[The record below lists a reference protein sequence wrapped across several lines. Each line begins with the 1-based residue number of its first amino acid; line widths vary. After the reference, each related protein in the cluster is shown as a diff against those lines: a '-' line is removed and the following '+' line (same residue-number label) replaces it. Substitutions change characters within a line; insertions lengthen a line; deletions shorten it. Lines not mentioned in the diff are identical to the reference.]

1 MCAVSSYSVT
11 LFETGKQTQM
21 ESTFSMNEPAEV
33 QVLSRWKAA
42 GIHLAISIAI
52 ALAVIATML
61 FLWYP
66 TPYFQA
72 MGGGG
77 LLMLVT
83 GVDVVLGPLITLII
97 FNTKKK
103 SLKFDLM
110 CVAIVQILALA
121 YGVSTMFQA
130 RPVYTVFS
138 KDRFDVIIAA
148 DTNAKERAKVTDV
161 VFKSLPLTGPQI
173 AAMVTPNDMK
183 EVQRMLVSG
192 ISERAFS
199 QYYVAYD
206 SKAKEAATAAK
217 PLTQIQKNNPAAAEK
232 LKSFLTTKALDESK
246 VGFLPLYTR
255 NEDMTVVLDKET
267 GKILAIAPVAP

>member
-1 MCAVSSYSVT
+1 
-11 LFETGKQTQM
+11 M
-21 ESTFSMNEPAEV
+21 ESTFPMNEPVEV
-33 QVLSRWKAA
+33 QVFSRWKAA
-42 GIHLAISIAI
+42 GIHLAISVAI
-52 ALAVIATML
+52 ALAVIAAMF

-66 TPYFQA
+66 SPYFQA

-77 LLMLVT
+77 LLMLVA

-110 CVAIVQILALA
+110 CVAIVQIVALA

-130 RPVYTVFS
+130 RPVYTVFNN
-138 KDRFDVIIAA
+138 DRFDVIIAA
-148 DTNAKERAKVTDV
+148 DIGEKERAKVTDAT
-161 VFKSLPLTGPQI
+161 FKSVSLIGPQVV
-173 AAMVTPNDMK
+173 AMAMPNDMK
-183 EVQRMLVSG
+183 EIQRMLESG
-192 ISERAFS
+192 IDSRAFS

-217 PLTQIQKNNPAAAEK
+217 PLTQIQKTNPAAAEK
-232 LKSFLTTKALDESK
+232 LKAFLTTKALDESK

-255 NEDMTVVLDKET
+255 NEDMTVVVDKET
-267 GKILAIAPVAP
+267 GKILAIAPVSP

>member
-1 MCAVSSYSVT
+1 MDLTLSTNESV
-11 LFETGKQTQM
+11 KTQA
-21 ESTFSMNEPAEV
+21 F
-33 QVLSRWKAA
+33 SRWKAA
-42 GIHLAISIAI
+42 GTHLAISIAI
-52 ALAVIATML
+52 ALAVIVAML

-72 MGGGG
+72 MGGSG

-110 CVAIVQILALA
+110 CVAIVQVVALA

-130 RPVYTVFS
+130 RPVYTVFN

-148 DTNAKERAKVTDV
+148 NISDKERAKVTDAA
-161 VFKSLPLTGPQI
+161 FKSLSLTGPQI
-173 AAMVTPNDMK
+173 VAMETPTDMK
-183 EVQRMLVSG
+183 EVRRMLESG
-192 ISERAFS
+192 VESRAFS

-206 SKAKEAATAAK
+206 AKAKEAAIAAQ
-217 PLTQIQKNNPAAAEK
+217 PLTQIQKTNPANAEK
-232 LKSFLTTKALDESK
+232 LKAFLTTKGLDESK

-267 GKILAIAPVAP
+267 GKILTIAPISP

>member
-1 MCAVSSYSVT
+1 METEQSTFIVSSQ
-11 LFETGKQTQM
+11 FPK
-21 ESTFSMNEPAEV
+21 TF
-33 QVLSRWKAA
+33 SRWKAA
-42 GIHLAISIAI
+42 AIHLAISIAI
-52 ALAVIATML
+52 ALAVIVAML

-72 MGGGG
+72 LGGGG

-110 CVAIVQILALA
+110 CVAIVQVVALA

-130 RPVYTVFS
+130 RPVYTVFN

-148 DTNAKERAKVTDV
+148 DISGKERAKVTDAA
-161 VFKSLPLTGPQI
+161 FRSLSLTGPQI
-173 AAMVTPNDMK
+173 VAMEQPTDMK
-183 EVQRMLVSG
+183 EIQRMLNSG
-192 ISERAFS
+192 IDSRAFS

-206 SKAKEAATAAK
+206 SKAKEAAAAAK
-217 PLTQIQKNNPAAAEK
+217 PFAEWQKTHAATAEK
-232 LKSFLTTKALDESK
+232 LKAFLATKALDESK

-267 GKILAIAPVAP
+267 GKILAIAPVSP

>member
-1 MCAVSSYSVT
+1 
-11 LFETGKQTQM
+11 M
-21 ESTFSMNEPAEV
+21 ESTLSINEISD
-33 QVLSRWKAA
+33 LKIFSRWKAA
-42 GIHLAISIAI
+42 GIHLSISVAV
-52 ALAVIATML
+52 ALAVIAAML

-110 CVAIVQILALA
+110 CVAVVQVIALA

-130 RPVYTVFS
+130 RPAYTVFN
-138 KDRFDVIIAA
+138 KDRFDVVIAA
-148 DTNAKERAKVTDV
+148 DISDKERAKVTDAA
-161 VFKSLPLTGPQI
+161 FKSLSLTGPQI
-173 AAMVTPNDMK
+173 VAMEQPSNLK
-183 EVQRMLVSG
+183 EIDRMITSG
-192 ISERAFS
+192 IDSRAFS

-217 PLTQIQKNNPAAAEK
+217 PLAQIQKNNPATAEK
-232 LKSFLTTKALDESK
+232 LKAFLTTKALDETK

-255 NEDMTVVLDKET
+255 NEDMTVVLDKES

>member
-1 MCAVSSYSVT
+1 
-11 LFETGKQTQM
+11 M
-21 ESTFSMNEPAEV
+21 ESIPH
-33 QVLSRWKAA
+33 LSNPSRWSSISCWKAA
-42 GIHLAISIAI
+42 GIHLSLSII
-52 ALAVIATML
+52 VALAVIAVML

-72 MGGGG
+72 MGGSG

-110 CVAIVQILALA
+110 CVAFVQVIALA

-130 RPVYTVFS
+130 RPVYTVFN

-148 DTNAKERAKVTDV
+148 DMSDKERANVTDMA
-161 VFKSLPLTGPQI
+161 FKSLSLTGPQI
-173 AAMVTPNDMK
+173 VAMNIPTDMK
-183 EVQRMLVSG
+183 EVQRMLISG
-192 ISERAFS
+192 VSERAFS
-199 QYYVAYD
+199 QYYSAYETR
-206 SKAKEAATAAK
+206 AKEAAAAAK
-217 PLTQIQKNNPAAAEK
+217 PLAQIQKTNAASAEK
-232 LKSFLTTKALDESK
+232 LKVFLAAKGFDEAK

-255 NEDMTVVLDKET
+255 NEDMTVVLDRES

>member
-1 MCAVSSYSVT
+1 MDSTAPV
-11 LFETGKQTQM
+11 QTIEIQ
-21 ESTFSMNEPAEV
+21 SRV
-33 QVLSRWKAA
+33 SRWQAA
-42 GIHLAISIAI
+42 GIHLAISIAV
-52 ALAVIATML
+52 ALAVVVAMY

-83 GVDVVLGPLITLII
+83 AVDVVLGPLITLII

-110 CVAIVQILALA
+110 CVAIVQIVALA

-130 RPVYTVFS
+130 RPVYTVFN

-148 DTNAKERAKVTDV
+148 DMSEIERAKVTDFM
-161 VFKSLPLTGPQI
+161 FKSVPLTGPQVV
-173 AAMVTPNDMK
+173 AMEQPSNKK
-183 EVQRMLVSG
+183 EVQRMLESG
-192 ISERAFS
+192 IDSRAFS
-199 QYYVAYD
+199 QYYVPYD

-217 PLTQIQKNNPAAAEK
+217 PIAEWQKTHAATTEK
-232 LKSFLTTKALDESK
+232 LKAFLTTKAIDESK

-255 NEDMTVVLDKET
+255 NEDMIVVLDKET

>member
-1 MCAVSSYSVT
+1 M
-11 LFETGKQTQM
+11 LEIDNQLRG
-21 ESTFSMNEPAEV
+21 EV
-33 QVLSRWKAA
+33 FSRWTAA
-42 GIHLAISIAI
+42 SLHLAISVAI
-52 ALAVIATML
+52 AVAVIAAMF

-66 TPYFQA
+66 APYFQA

-77 LLMLVT
+77 LLMLIV

-103 SLKFDLM
+103 SLKFDLT
-110 CVAIVQILALA
+110 CVAIVQVVALA

-130 RPVYTVFS
+130 RPVYTVFN
-138 KDRFDVIIAA
+138 KDRFDVVIAA
-148 DTNAKERAKVTDV
+148 DMSDKERAKVTDAA
-161 VFKSLPLTGPQI
+161 FKSIPLTGPQI
-173 AAMVTPNDMK
+173 VVMETPTDMK
-183 EVQRMLVSG
+183 EIQRMLVSG
-192 ISERAFS
+192 IDSRAFS

-217 PLTQIQKNNPAAAEK
+217 PLAQIQKTNPAAAEK
-232 LKSFLTTKALDESK
+232 LRAFLTTKALDESK

>member
-1 MCAVSSYSVT
+1 
-11 LFETGKQTQM
+11 M
-21 ESTFSMNEPAEV
+21 ESTLSLNNLVEKQTF
-33 QVLSRWKAA
+33 SRWKAA
-42 GIHLAISIAI
+42 GIHLVISIGI
-52 ALAVIATML
+52 ALLVIAAML

-66 TPYFQA
+66 SPYFQA
-72 MGGGG
+72 MGGTG

-110 CVAIVQILALA
+110 CVAIVQIVALA

-130 RPVYTVFS
+130 RPIYTVFNE
-138 KDRFDVIIAA
+138 DRFDVIIAA
-148 DTNAKERAKVTDV
+148 DMSDKELAKVTSAD
-161 VFKSLPLTGPQI
+161 FKSVPLNGPQI
-173 AAMVTPNDMK
+173 AAMEQPRDKK
-183 EVQRMLVSG
+183 EIERIIGSG
-192 ISERAFS
+192 INSRAFS

-217 PLTQIQKNNPAAAEK
+217 PLTQIQKTNPANAEK
-232 LKSFLTTKALDESK
+232 LKAFLTTKAVDETK

>member
-1 MCAVSSYSVT
+1 
-11 LFETGKQTQM
+11 M
-21 ESTFSMNEPAEV
+21 ESTSSLNEFVKPRPF
-33 QVLSRWKAA
+33 SRWKASA
-42 GIHLAISIAI
+42 IHLVVSISV
-52 ALAVIATML
+52 ALAVVAAL
-61 FLWYP
+61 LLVWYP
-66 TPYFQA
+66 APYFQA
-72 MGGGG
+72 MGGSG

-103 SLKFDLM
+103 SLKFDLT

-121 YGVSTMFQA
+121 YGVSTMLQA

-148 DTNAKERAKVTDV
+148 DMSDKERAKVTDAA
-161 VFKSLPLTGPQI
+161 FKSLSLTGPQI
-173 AAMVTPNDMK
+173 VAMETPNDMK
-183 EVQRMLVSG
+183 EIQRMLESG
-192 ISERAFS
+192 IDSRAFS

-206 SKAKEAATAAK
+206 AKAKEAASAGK
-217 PLTQIQKNNPAAAEK
+217 PFTQIQKNNPATAEK
-232 LKSFLTTKALDESK
+232 LKAFLTTKGLDESK

-267 GKILAIAPVAP
+267 GKILAIAPVVP

>member
-1 MCAVSSYSVT
+1 MEVEQSIPAVSMSNVPKV
-11 LFETGKQTQM
+11 F
-21 ESTFSMNEPAEV
+21 
-33 QVLSRWKAA
+33 SRWFAA
-42 GIHLAISIAI
+42 SLHLLISIFIAAI
-52 ALAVIATML
+52 VVAAMY

-103 SLKFDLM
+103 SLKFDLT
-110 CVAIVQILALA
+110 CIAFVQVIALA

-130 RPVYTVFS
+130 RPVYTVFN

-148 DTNAKERAKVTDV
+148 DMNATERAKVTEDA
-161 VFKSLPLTGPQI
+161 FKSLSLTGPQVV
-173 AAMVTPNDMK
+173 AMETPSDMK
-183 EVQRMLVSG
+183 EIQRMLESG
-192 ISERAFS
+192 FDPRAFS
-199 QYYVAYD
+199 QYYVAYE
-206 SKAKEAATAAK
+206 SKAKEAAAAAK
-217 PLTQIQKNNPAAAEK
+217 PFAEWQKTHAASAEK
-232 LKSFLTTKALDESK
+232 LKAFLATKALDESK

-255 NEDMTVVLDKET
+255 NKDMTVILDKET

>member
-1 MCAVSSYSVT
+1 MEIEQSTSTIRSSK
-11 LFETGKQTQM
+11 FQKA
-21 ESTFSMNEPAEV
+21 F
-33 QVLSRWKAA
+33 SRWAAA
-42 GIHLAISIAI
+42 GLHLLISVLI
-52 ALAVIATML
+52 ALIVVAAMF

-103 SLKFDLM
+103 SLKFDLT
-110 CVAIVQILALA
+110 CVAIVQMVALA

-130 RPVYTVFS
+130 RPVYTVFN

-148 DTNAKERAKVTDV
+148 DMNSTERAKVTDGA
-161 VFKSLPLTGPQI
+161 FKSLSFTGPQI
-173 AAMVTPNDMK
+173 VAMETPSDIK
-183 EVQRMLVSG
+183 ELRRMQESG
-192 ISERAFS
+192 IDSRAFS
-199 QYYVAYD
+199 QYYVHYE
-206 SKAKEAATAAK
+206 SKAKEAAAASK
-217 PLTQIQKNNPAAAEK
+217 PFAEWQKAHSATAEK
-232 LKSFLTTKALDESK
+232 LKSFLTAKAIDETK

-255 NEDMTVVLDKET
+255 NEDMTVVLDRDT
-267 GKILAIAPVAP
+267 GKILAIAPVSP